1 MSGEKT
7 SVHTLV
13 INAIPQGHI
22 EAVVAA
28 TLCSNF
34 IHVTCREVGGWEWQR
49 YPGGIYNP
57 AASTP
62 TVLRGPLTPSMCARH
77 SLPRTTKSPAACI
90 HSTDTFGGPTMSQ
103 AGSEALGIQQ

>member
-34 IHVTCREVGGWEWQR
+34 IHVTCREVGGGSGSGTWEV
-49 YPGGIYNP
+49 
-57 AASTP
+57 STTQPLQPQLYSEGLSLHLCAP
-62 TVLRGPLTPSMCARH
+62 TTH
-77 SLPRTTKSPAACI
+77 SLEPLSPLQLA
-90 HSTDTFGGPTMSQ
+90 F
-103 AGSEALGIQQ
+103 IQQILLEGLP